1 MSQEYSTD
9 EEQVEALKRWWRE
22 NGKSTVISIVIAI
35 SGVFAWQG
43 WQKQQQA
50 DVEAASAIYQ
60 NMLTVVESQP
70 MTDDQ
75 RATANHLAETLKKD
89 FSNSSYARFAG
100 FYKAK
105 FAVEKN
111 DLDTAETELRWV
123 LESNPSTEISLQAK
137 LRLARV
143 LYAKQELDAALA
155 IIPADGLGYSAAFE
169 ELRGDIYNAK
179 GEVSQARL
187 AYQKAKDLNQQADSP
202 VSNPLLNLKAEQ
214 LAGGE
219 GA

>member
-35 SGVFAWQG
+35 SGVLGWQG

-50 DVEAASAIYQ
+50 EVEAASAVYQ

-70 MTDDQ
+70 MTDEQ

-89 FSNSSYARFAG
+89 FPSSTYARFAA

-105 FAVEKN
+105 FAVEGK
-111 DLDTAETELRWV
+111 DLDAAETELRWV
-123 LESNPSTEISLQAK
+123 LASNASAEINVQAK
-137 LRLARV
+137 LRLARIQ
-143 LYAKQELDAALA
+143 YAKQELDAALA
-155 IIPADGLGYSAAFE
+155 TLEGDTLGYAVAFE

-179 GEVSQARL
+179 GDVSQARL
-187 AYQKAKDLNQQADSP
+187 AYQKAIELSQQAENP
-202 VSNPLLNLKAEQ
+202 ITNPLLKLKAEQ
-214 LAGGE
+214 LAGSE